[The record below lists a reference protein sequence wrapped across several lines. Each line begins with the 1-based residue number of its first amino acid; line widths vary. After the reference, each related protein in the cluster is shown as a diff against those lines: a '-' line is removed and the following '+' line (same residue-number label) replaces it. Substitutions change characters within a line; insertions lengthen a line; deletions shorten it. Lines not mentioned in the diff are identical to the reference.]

1 MSKNTWIVISI
12 LGIVVLLVILA
23 GMYFVGGWNNSGGG
37 TMGNWGSGMMRG
49 WGFNSFGWIGM
60 ILMWLIPIGFLVLV
74 VLGISGLV
82 RGLINDGQ
90 RTVAPYS
97 SVEDR
102 PSAREILQVRY
113 ARGEITREQYIEML
127 ADIS

>member
-1 MSKNTWIVISI
+1 MNKNTWIVISI
-12 LGIVVLLVILA
+12 IGIVVLLAILA
-23 GMYFVGGWNNSGGG
+23 GTYFVAGGNNSGWG
-37 TMGNWGSGMMRG
+37 TMGNWGLGMMRG

-97 SVEDR
+97 SAEDR

-113 ARGEITREQYIEML
+113 ARGEITREQYMEML

>member
-23 GMYFVGGWNNSGGG
+23 GMYFVGGWNNSGWG